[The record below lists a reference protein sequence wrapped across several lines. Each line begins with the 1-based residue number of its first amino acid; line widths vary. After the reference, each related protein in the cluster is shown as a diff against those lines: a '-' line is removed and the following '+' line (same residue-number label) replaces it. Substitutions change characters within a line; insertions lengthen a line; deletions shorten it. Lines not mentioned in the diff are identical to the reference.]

1 MATDLMSLFNTGG
14 YDPVAEQ
21 RKQQALF
28 QQQLAGATDPRSFI
42 ATVGSNLGG
51 QLGGAAM
58 RMFGPESEQEKQ
70 QKAVK
75 QAMAESQGET
85 DPVKR
90 LRSVAERLR
99 AMGMEGAA
107 LTVDKQADDFE
118 SKALTQKKTKFD
130 LTEAERKRDLA
141 IQDREKE
148 AAQITE
154 REAALKKNFPNMSP
168 EEIKVHAAT
177 PEAYDRY
184 ASSQIDK
191 TNTGTTLNLYA
202 SKLYGGKDYSQLSGA
217 EKQKVADAVAK
228 ALYDKKSTT
237 TDVKPPPE
245 RVISSHV
252 AVSQDASDAQ
262 YNIEKADDL
271 INKVKTGVA
280 KYGLVTNIFGQAST
294 LFGNSTESEIVK
306 GDIQSFITESV
317 NAILNMAKG
326 PQTDKDAARAEK
338 QILQNALANN
348 DSKAIQAGLE
358 RLKKIHE
365 RALRN
370 SKAAVDAYERQ
381 YPTLKPKQA
390 TGKATKRYN
399 PATGKMETI

>member
-1 MATDLMSLFNTGG
+1 MATDLMGLFTGG

-28 QQQLAGATDPRSFI
+28 QQNLAGATDPRSFM

-107 LTVDKQADDFE
+107 ITVDKQADDFE

-130 LTEAERKRDLA
+130 LTEAERKRDQA

-228 ALYDKKSTT
+228 ALYAKQSKTT

-245 RVISSHV
+245 KVISSHV
-252 AVSQDASDAQ
+252 AASREASDSQ
-262 YNIEKADDL
+262 YNIERSDDL

-280 KYGLVTNIFGQAST
+280 KYGIITNMWGKVST
-294 LFGNSTESEIVK
+294 LFGNSTESELVK
-306 GDIQSFITESV
+306 GDIESFVTESV

-326 PQTDKDAARAEK
+326 PQTDEDARRAQK
-338 QILQNALANN
+338 QIQNALANN
-348 DSKAIQAGLE
+348 DSKAVQAGLE

-365 RALRN
+365 RTLRN

-399 PATGKMETI
+399 PTTGKMETI